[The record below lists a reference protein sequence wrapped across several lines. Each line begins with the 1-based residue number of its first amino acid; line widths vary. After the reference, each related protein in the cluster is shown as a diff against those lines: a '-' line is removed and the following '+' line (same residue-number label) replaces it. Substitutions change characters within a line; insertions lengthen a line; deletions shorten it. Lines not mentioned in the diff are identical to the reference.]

1 MAVINYAGVVW
12 VDVNSNLGEDTDP
25 ELVVDIAAINNSLL
39 NLLSCPIGS
48 RPFEREYGSE
58 LYSAL
63 FEPADSQA
71 AAFLDMG
78 IFQAI
83 RRWEPRIQ
91 MDLTRSSVKP
101 TSKVTASMCLSPI
114 RLSVPISRPITN
126 SRFGD
131 SDATQPC
138 SS

>member
-63 FEPADSQA
+63 FEPADSQSA
-71 AAFLDMG
+71 SFLDIG

-91 MDLTRSSVKP
+91 MDLNRSSVKP
-101 TSKVTASMCLSPI
+101 TPEGDGFDVLIAYTIVRTNITANYQFTI
-114 RLSVPISRPITN
+114 RRL
-126 SRFGD
+126 
-131 SDATQPC
+131 
-138 SS
+138 

>member
-101 TSKVTASMCLSPI
+101 TPEGDGFDVLIAYTIVRTNITANYQFTI
-114 RLSVPISRPITN
+114 RRL
-126 SRFGD
+126 
-131 SDATQPC
+131 
-138 SS
+138 

>member
-1 MAVINYAGVVW
+1 VW

-63 FEPADSQA
+63 FEPADSQSA
-71 AAFLDMG
+71 GFLDLS

-91 MDLTRSSVKP
+91 MDLARSSIKP
-101 TSKVTASMCLSPI
+101 TEEGDGFDVLIAYTIVRTNITANYQFTI
-114 RLSVPISRPITN
+114 RRL
-126 SRFGD
+126 
-131 SDATQPC
+131 
-138 SS
+138 

>member
-1 MAVINYAGVVW
+1 MAVINYSSVVW

-63 FEPADSQA
+63 FEPADSQS

-101 TSKVTASMCLSPI
+101 TPEGDGFDVLIAYTIVRTNITANYQFTI
-114 RLSVPISRPITN
+114 RRL
-126 SRFGD
+126 
-131 SDATQPC
+131 
-138 SS
+138 

>member
-48 RPFEREYGSE
+48 RPFEREYGSA

-71 AAFLDMG
+71 ASFLDIG

-101 TSKVTASMCLSPI
+101 TPEGDGFDVLIAYTIVRTNITSNYQFTI
-114 RLSVPISRPITN
+114 RRL
-126 SRFGD
+126 
-131 SDATQPC
+131 
-138 SS
+138 

>member
-71 AAFLDMG
+71 AGFLDLS

-91 MDLTRSSVKP
+91 MDLARSSIKP
-101 TSKVTASMCLSPI
+101 TEEGDGFDVLIAYTIVRTNIKANYQFTI
-114 RLSVPISRPITN
+114 RRL
-126 SRFGD
+126 
-131 SDATQPC
+131 
-138 SS
+138 

>member
-63 FEPADSQA
+63 FEPADSQS

-101 TSKVTASMCLSPI
+101 TSEGDGFDVLIAYTIVRTNITANYQFTI
-114 RLSVPISRPITN
+114 RRL
-126 SRFGD
+126 
-131 SDATQPC
+131 
-138 SS
+138 

>member
-63 FEPADSQA
+63 FEPADSQS

-101 TSKVTASMCLSPI
+101 TPEGDGFDVLIAYTIVRTNITANYQFTI
-114 RLSVPISRPITN
+114 RRL
-126 SRFGD
+126 
-131 SDATQPC
+131 
-138 SS
+138 

>member
-91 MDLTRSSVKP
+91 MDLTRSSVTP
-101 TSKVTASMCLSPI
+101 TPEGDGFDVLIAYTIVRTNITANYQFTI
-114 RLSVPISRPITN
+114 RRL
-126 SRFGD
+126 
-131 SDATQPC
+131 
-138 SS
+138 

>member
-1 MAVINYAGVVW
+1 MSAINYENVIW

-63 FEPADSQA
+63 FEPADSQS

-101 TSKVTASMCLSPI
+101 TPEGDGFDVLIAYTIVRTNITANYQFTI
-114 RLSVPISRPITN
+114 RRL
-126 SRFGD
+126 
-131 SDATQPC
+131 
-138 SS
+138 

>member
-1 MAVINYAGVVW
+1 MAVINYASVVW

-101 TSKVTASMCLSPI
+101 TPEGDGFDVLIAYTIVRTNITANYQFTI
-114 RLSVPISRPITN
+114 RRL
-126 SRFGD
+126 
-131 SDATQPC
+131 
-138 SS
+138 

>member
-1 MAVINYAGVVW
+1 MSAINYENVIW

-101 TSKVTASMCLSPI
+101 TPEGDGFDVLIAYTIVRTNITANYQFTI
-114 RLSVPISRPITN
+114 RRL
-126 SRFGD
+126 
-131 SDATQPC
+131 
-138 SS
+138 

>member
-63 FEPADSQA
+63 FEPADSQSS
-71 AAFLDMG
+71 AFLTMG

-91 MDLTRSSVKP
+91 MDLNRSSVTP
-101 TSKVTASMCLSPI
+101 TPEGDGFDVLIAYTIVRTNITANYQFTI
-114 RLSVPISRPITN
+114 RRL
-126 SRFGD
+126 
-131 SDATQPC
+131 
-138 SS
+138 